1 MSNGPARFMHYV
13 DENLLPLNR
22 IDVRECANHSAVLAL
37 ASHAPSCGVHY
48 EPIEDLIISVVLES
62 QHSQVQ
68 RDVGSGTQRF
78 VEAPGCILITPPHR
92 PSYWYFESTPLV
104 LHVTVSS
111 EHAKAFITAHA
122 AGRVDV
128 LERLADQPV
137 YDPLV
142 SHLASR
148 MWSALADA
156 STDSE
161 VFNTHALDTLLAILY
176 CGPLASRA
184 NSATRRGA
192 LAPWRL
198 KVVTTLMADRLDET
212 LTVEEMANRVELS
225 TDHFLRSF
233 AAATGRTPHQW
244 LTEMRIEKAKQF
256 LRETQRS
263 TTEIALDL
271 GYSSPGHF
279 SSRFRQL
286 VGMTPTAWRRTFANN
301 SRASCD
307 QSLLQA

>member
-1 MSNGPARFMHYV
+1 MSNESVRFMHYV
-13 DENLLPLNR
+13 DDNLLPLNR
-22 IDVRECANHSAVLAL
+22 IDVRECANQNAVLAL

-48 EPIEDLIISVVLES
+48 EPVEDLIISVVLES
-62 QHSQVQ
+62 HHSQVQ

-78 VEAPGCILITPPHR
+78 VESPGCILITPPHR

-111 EHAKAFITAHA
+111 ERAKAFVMTHA
-122 AGRVDV
+122 VGRGDA

-142 SHLASR
+142 SQLASR

-156 STDSE
+156 NADSE
-161 VFNTHALDTLLAILY
+161 SFNTLALDTLLAILY
-176 CGPLASRA
+176 CGPLASPRA
-184 NSATRRGA
+184 DTATRRGA

-198 KVVTTLMADRLDET
+198 KVVTTLMADRLDEPP
-212 LTVEEMANRVELS
+212 TVEEMANRVKLS
-225 TDHFLRSF
+225 ADHFLRSF
-233 AAATGRTPHQW
+233 AATTGRTPHQW
-244 LTEMRIEKAKQF
+244 LTEMRIEKAKQL

-263 TTEIALDL
+263 TTEIALRL

-286 VGMTPTAWRRTFANN
+286 VGMTPTAWRCTFTNHSRT
-301 SRASCD
+301 SSIM
-307 QSLLQA
+307 LGK